1 MGKPSFDILID
12 DRALGFKRNDI
23 QKLKK
28 FFKINTM
35 NSIII
40 KLNTIFPKKII
51 YRLFFLYIFLLVLT
65 LFEFIGIGSIPIL
78 ITMIL
83 DQKSETNL
91 FGFDFKSLTKEN
103 TFFDSSI
110 IVLGSII
117 ILVFTIK
124 ALFLLF
130 LNYFELS
137 LRKKMKLTISKE
149 LILSYLKKPF
159 TFFINNN
166 SSKLTKNVITEVDHS
181 VNFIASLIHISREIS
196 VVLALLFV
204 MMFFEPVLALT
215 VFIIILI
222 LVATF
227 LMSIDTK
234 LKIIAK
240 KRWMIY
246 GEVFKSVGTIFGGIK
261 DIKIF
266 KKEQPFIKSF
276 LNSKKDYEEVMQISE
291 FIRRLP
297 KIILELIS
305 ILFLIGLTI
314 IFLKGDKNILNLI
327 RSYHS

>member
-1 MGKPSFDILID
+1 
-12 DRALGFKRNDI
+12 
-23 QKLKK
+23 
-28 FFKINTM
+28 
-35 NSIII
+35 
-40 KLNTIFPKKII
+40 
-51 YRLFFLYIFLLVLT
+51 
-65 LFEFIGIGSIPIL
+65 
-78 ITMIL
+78 
-83 DQKSETNL
+83 
-91 FGFDFKSLTKEN
+91 
-103 TFFDSSI
+103 
-110 IVLGSII
+110 
-117 ILVFTIK
+117 
-124 ALFLLF
+124 
-130 LNYFELS
+130 
-137 LRKKMKLTISKE
+137 MKLTISKE

-276 LNSKKDYEEVMQISE
+276 LNSKKIMKKLCKFQSLLEG
-291 FIRRLP
+291 F

-327 RSYHS
+327 PLLSLIAVVVIRFLPSFNTIAAELTHIKVYKLALKMYQKKLLI

>member
-1 MGKPSFDILID
+1 
-12 DRALGFKRNDI
+12 
-23 QKLKK
+23 
-28 FFKINTM
+28 
-35 NSIII
+35 
-40 KLNTIFPKKII
+40 
-51 YRLFFLYIFLLVLT
+51 
-65 LFEFIGIGSIPIL
+65 
-78 ITMIL
+78 
-83 DQKSETNL
+83 
-91 FGFDFKSLTKEN
+91 
-103 TFFDSSI
+103 
-110 IVLGSII
+110 
-117 ILVFTIK
+117 
-124 ALFLLF
+124 
-130 LNYFELS
+130 
-137 LRKKMKLTISKE
+137 
-149 LILSYLKKPF
+149 
-159 TFFINNN
+159 
-166 SSKLTKNVITEVDHS
+166 
-181 VNFIASLIHISREIS
+181 
-196 VVLALLFV
+196 
-204 MMFFEPVLALT
+204 MMFFEPVLALS

-327 RSYHS
+327 PLLSLIAVVVIRFLPSFNTIAAELTHIKVYKLAFENVSKEIIDIKNSSNDLTESVNYFNDEKNAVKLRDLNFNYINEEKTIPSLRNFNIEIKKTQ